1 MHNGE
6 FRFHCSRRP
15 NCGQTCATPILSYRR
30 SFEIPCFR
38 LVKRWPAKHPTLQF
52 SILQNRGQAID
63 NRVNLLTFPSHDFT
77 FLFHFSLLEFPFRF
91 PIHVCTRSHD
101 SSSPSTFI
109 SLSLIIQID
118 ATISVSILLPFIY
131 DLERKQLLQFAQIG
145 RFIKNQTN
153 RFSIDSRHE
162 YRSVFETNEERK
174 EEGNKRERDE
184 DNNTLWKFLRES
196 HRKERYSFG
205 FSTLVTRPIPG
216 NTYDARKNQRIPRGG
231 IFR

>member
-1 MHNGE
+1 MANSVFIVRVGLIAAKLA
-6 FRFHCSRRP
+6 P
-15 NCGQTCATPILSYRR
+15 
-30 SFEIPCFR
+30 FEIPCFR

-63 NRVNLLTFPSHDFT
+63 NRVNLLTFLSHDFT

-131 DLERKQLLQFAQIG
+131 DLKKIVTT
-145 RFIKNQTN
+145 I
-153 RFSIDSRHE
+153 
-162 YRSVFETNEERK
+162 RSNW
-174 EEGNKRERDE
+174 
-184 DNNTLWKFLRES
+184 TL
-196 HRKERYSFG
+196 H
-205 FSTLVTRPIPG
+205 
-216 NTYDARKNQRIPRGG
+216 
-231 IFR
+231 

>member
-153 RFSIDSRHE
+153 RFSI
-162 YRSVFETNEERK
+162 VTNTEASSKQTRNGK
-174 EEGNKRERDE
+174 KREI
-184 DNNTLWKFLRES
+184 RE
-196 HRKERYSFG
+196 RE
-205 FSTLVTRPIPG
+205 TRIITRCG
-216 NTYDARKNQRIPRGG
+216 NS
-231 IFR
+231 